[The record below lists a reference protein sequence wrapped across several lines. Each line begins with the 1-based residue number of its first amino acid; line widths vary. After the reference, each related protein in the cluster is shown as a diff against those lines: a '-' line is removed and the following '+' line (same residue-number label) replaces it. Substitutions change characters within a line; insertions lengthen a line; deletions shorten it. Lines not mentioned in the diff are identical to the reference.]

1 MSCRSKLLESAL
13 SLAQEGMPVFPLV
26 PGGKTPLTP
35 NGFKDA
41 TTDAD
46 QITLWWTANPE
57 ANIGMLT
64 AGLLVLDVDSKNGK
78 DGFKEL
84 EKLEATH
91 GALPATLT
99 QTTPNSGRHYIFNAP
114 ADGTVGSRVNCPA
127 EGLDIRGDGGYI
139 VIAPSV
145 INGVA
150 YQLIAA
156 PIADAPAWLVEQV
169 RNHRAALKSVSN
181 GDRISEGSRNADL
194 FAIAM
199 ECNRNGLEEAAALE
213 ELLIKNVQLCNPPLG
228 EDEVKRVVK
237 SAYSYDTETP
247 AEIIRMNNLH
257 AVVNVGGK
265 IRVMNHVIDPD
276 TGRSDVS
283 FSTPADLKVKYCN
296 QIVKSKNGDN
306 IQLGVYWLNHPKRK
320 DYDGITFN
328 PVETPK
334 GFFNLWT
341 GFAVIPKQGDCSKF
355 LAHIR
360 DNIASGDETV
370 FNYIIGWMAHIVQK
384 PSDRIGIALVM
395 RGSMGTGKG
404 VFANGYG
411 GIFGRHYLPLS
422 QSSQLTGKF
431 NAHMKDKLLLF
442 ADESFWAGDKQA
454 EGVLKSLITEPFL
467 VIEGKGDNA
476 YKIKNHLHFIFA
488 TNNDWCVP
496 AGPQERRFFVL
507 DVGEQHMQD
516 HTYFAAIQKELD
528 NGGTEALLHY
538 LLHYKVGDTNLRK
551 FPQTEAL
558 LEQKIFSMPPVQKY
572 WLSRLQAG
580 NVHSSVAGWATEI
593 PKEWLYDD
601 FIRFCSAVGV
611 RHRPSD
617 SEFGTQLKKLVPGI
631 TNGRSS
637 AGRYGGSR
645 KNTYR
650 LPSLEEC
657 REAFSRMVNFE
668 IQWTQYE
675 EAAVTEEQEAA

>member
-1 MSCRSKLLESAL
+1 MSNRSKLLESAL
-13 SLAQEGMPVFPLV
+13 ALAQEGMPVFPLV

-46 QITLWWTANPE
+46 QITLWWTATPD
-57 ANIGMLT
+57 ANIGMAT
-64 AGLLVLDVDSKNGK
+64 SGLLVLDVDSKNGK

-84 EKLEATH
+84 EQLEAAH

-99 QTTPNSGRHYIFNAP
+99 QITPNSGKHYIYNAP
-114 ADGTVGSRVNCPA
+114 AEGTVGSRVNCPA
-127 EGLDIRGDGGYI
+127 EGLDVRGEGGYI

-145 INGVA
+145 INGTA
-150 YQLIAA
+150 YQLDAT
-156 PIADAPAWLVEQV
+156 PIADAPAWLVELV
-169 RNHRAALKSVSN
+169 SNHRPPLKAIS
-181 GDRISEGSRNADL
+181 GGRISEGSRNADL
-194 FAIAM
+194 FAMAM

-213 ELLIKNVQLCNPPLG
+213 ELLIKNAQVCDPALG
-228 EDEVKRVVK
+228 EDEVKRVVS
-237 SAYSYDTETP
+237 SAYRYDTKTP
-247 AEIIRMNNLH
+247 AEITRMNRLH

-265 IRVMNHVIDPD
+265 IRVMNHVLDPD
-276 TGRSDVS
+276 TGRSDVN
-283 FSTPADLKVKYCN
+283 FSTPADLKIKYCN
-296 QIVKSKNGDN
+296 QMVKSETGDTV
-306 IQLGVYWLNHPKRK
+306 QLGVYWLNHPKRK

-360 DNIASGDETV
+360 DNIANGDETV

-442 ADESFWAGDKQA
+442 ADESFWAGDKSA

-516 HTYFAAIQKELD
+516 HAYFAAIQKELD
-528 NGGTEALLHY
+528 SGGTEALLHY
-538 LLHYKVGDTNLRK
+538 LMNYQIEGANLRK

-558 LEQKIFSMPPVQKY
+558 LEQKVFSMTPIQKFWY
-572 WLSRLQAG
+572 SRLQAG
-580 NVHSSVAGWATEI
+580 SLSSTRSSWDTEI
-593 PKEWLYDD
+593 PKEWLYGD
-601 FIRFCSAVGV
+601 FIKFCNEIGV
-611 RHRPSD
+611 RHKSSD
-617 SEFGTQLKKLVPGI
+617 SEFGTQLMKLVPDL
-631 TNGRSS
+631 TTGRSS
-637 AGRYGGSR
+637 AGRYGERR

-657 REAFSRMVNFE
+657 RAAFCKLVNFE
-668 IQWTQYE
+668 ITWPSYQ
-675 EAAVTEEQEAA
+675 EATVAEEQEAA